1 VKPRGPLKRA
11 GFFEFADELTAART
25 ATEHDWESSAV
36 RYLEEGTVFMASP
49 SWEDDLLDEQAG
61 KICQLALRTDGE
73 WIWPS
78 SLAYYVRTYH
88 VELPREFLDCMAAR
102 SWVAPEL
109 EQDVVDEI
117 SRRHRDEQGFEDSA
131 PVAL

>member
-1 VKPRGPLKRA
+1 MNPRVPVKRA
-11 GFFEFADELTAART
+11 GFFESADEVTAAR
-25 ATEHDWESSAV
+25 AAAEHDWESSAV
-36 RYLEEGTVFMASP
+36 RYLEHGTVVMASP

-73 WIWPS
+73 WIWPN

-88 VELPREFLDCMAAR
+88 VELPREFLDRMAAR

-109 EQDVVDEI
+109 EQDEVDEI
-117 SRRHRDEQGFEDSA
+117 SRRHRGEQGLEDSA